1 MFKYKLIIEYDGTG
15 YRGWQAQQNA
25 KSIQGTVFGAA
36 VKALGPV
43 TDFQGSGR
51 TDAGVHALGQVAHL
65 VTERPWEAEN
75 LRGRLNDALPSNI
88 NVLSAEKVSPRFHA
102 RHHALARSYIYVLSR
117 SRTAFG
123 KRFVW
128 WVRDPLDPGAMEASL
143 NLFKGFHD
151 FASFCDRRLEKG
163 RSTLVDLTEAEMRT
177 AEGLVFFR
185 FAGSHFL
192 WKMVRRMVGVLV
204 EVGRG
209 TLKGDDIERFM
220 TTRNDEPAKHTAPP
234 SGLFLYRVLY
244 EGEALTPFSPSP
256 GFLFSSLSGVR
267 S

>member
-25 KSIQGTVFGAA
+25 KSIQGTILKVAE
-36 VKALGPV
+36 KTLGPV
-43 TDFQGSGR
+43 SDFQGSGR
-51 TDAGVHALGQVAHL
+51 TDAGVHALGQAAHL
-65 VTERPWEAEN
+65 VTERPWEAES
-75 LRGRLNDALPSNI
+75 LRERLNDALPSNI

-102 RHHALARSYIYVLSR
+102 RHHAVARSYVYVLSK

-185 FAGSHFL
+185 FTGSHFL
-192 WKMVRRMVGVLV
+192 WKMVRRMVGVLL
-204 EVGRG
+204 EAGRG
-209 TLKGDDIERFM
+209 TLRTEDIERFM
-220 TTRNDEPAKHTAPP
+220 TARSDEPAKHTAPP
-234 SGLFLYRVLY
+234 SGLFLHQVLY
-244 EGEALTPFSPSP
+244 EGEALKPLPPSS
-256 GFLFSSLSGVR
+256 GFLFSSLPDVGS
-267 S
+267 